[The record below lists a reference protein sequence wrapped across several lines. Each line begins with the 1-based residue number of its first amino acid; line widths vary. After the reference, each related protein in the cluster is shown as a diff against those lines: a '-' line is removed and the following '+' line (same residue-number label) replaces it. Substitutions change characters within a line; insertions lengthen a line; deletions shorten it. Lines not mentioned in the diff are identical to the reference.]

1 MALNMQPFQHFD
13 PDSETATVSQRWK
26 NWKSRFEN
34 FWWQIISQI
43 TRESELYYFTTLK
56 KECAIFLRPWKTQ
69 VNQCSYREINRIFQS
84 AKEHRTSNSD
94 V

>member
-34 FWWQIISQI
+34 FLVANNI
-43 TRESELYYFTTLK
+43 TNNTRKRALLLHHAGERVCDIFETLEDTGESMQL
-56 KECAIFLRPWKTQ
+56 
-69 VNQCSYREINRIFQS
+69 
-84 AKEHRTSNSD
+84 
-94 V
+94 